1 MRTTPEENTLMG
13 EWIAGKLN
21 QMTGPVRF
29 LIPEGGVS
37 SLDAPGQAFHDP
49 EADKALF
56 DSLYNSFQ
64 QTSQRKLLRVPAHIN
79 DQDFAEALVNAL
91 NEINPIEKGLRNAF
105 IERKFLNEKFHDMKK
120 RGIPLVGGGAGTGL
134 SAKCEEEGG
143 IDLIVIYNSGRY
155 RMAGRGSLS
164 GLMAYGNANEI
175 VLEMAQEVLPV
186 VNHTPVLA
194 GVNGTDPFCIFD
206 NYLDQIKT
214 LGFSGVQNFP
224 TVGLIDGNF
233 RSNLEETGMSYG
245 LEIDL
250 IRLAHQK
257 NFLQP
262 PMSLMKRI
270 PRQWLKQVLI
280 SLYAILA
287 LSTGGSIGAETAL
300 KLEQCPSLVDQWAEG
315 STQVNQDIIILVH
328 GGPVSMPDDAQ
339 FVLDNTQACHGFYGA
354 SSMERLPTEKAL
366 KEQTRAFKKLKFK

>member
-1 MRTTPEENTLMG
+1 M
-13 EWIAGKLN
+13 KS
-21 QMTGPVRF
+21 
-29 LIPEGGVS
+29 IP
-37 SLDAPGQAFHDP
+37 L
-49 EADKALF
+49 KK
-56 DSLYNSFQ
+56 DSEM
-64 QTSQRKLLRVPAHIN
+64 P
-79 DQDFAEALVNAL
+79 
-91 NEINPIEKGLRNAF
+91 F

-120 RGIPLVGGGAGTGL
+120 RGIPIVGGGAGTGL

-257 NFLQP
+257 NFFTTPYVFNEEDSKAMAEAGADIIVCHLG
-262 PMSLMKRI
+262 LT
-270 PRQWLKQVLI
+270 
-280 SLYAILA
+280 
-287 LSTGGSIGAETAL
+287 TGGSIGAETAL
-300 KLEQCPSLVDQWAEG
+300 KLEQCPSLVDQWAEAALR
-315 STQVNQDIIILVH
+315 VNQDIIILVH

-366 KEQTRAFKKLKFK
+366 KEQTMAFKKLKFK